1 MNKLSNP
8 INWIRRGKWIKRL
21 DNGGI
26 VILGIL
32 LLGSTVLWM
41 FSMDEAFLS
50 RFRKSL
56 YYSFQFITLGKDV
69 DGVNDPCLRHALY
82 VLQFAIP
89 LFASGTFVSQLFR
102 NRLVPFLK
110 RVEVNALTNHHVIIG
125 YGAFGQALAKKLV
138 DKKRVDKKNVV
149 AIDLLDPFGLDD
161 TNPIVLCH
169 DALHT
174 DIGKIANLQHAE
186 CLYLLLPEERDN
198 QSILKN
204 ILASNSL
211 KEDLRIF
218 VRTASGDMQRLCVDW
233 VGLKGIHSQE
243 FDIRALNPFDIVAR
257 GIVNTYAPDVYA
269 PTDRVG
275 PVAQTIM
282 VVGTS
287 EAAKALL
294 VRFARI
300 GVFSPKGKLHV
311 VWAGDGVEDAFRQL
325 KAVYPALG
333 ADFSSVNDW
342 GGGDKTSR
350 EYFESV
356 LPPIKLTLLNI
367 PAAEAIRKQS
377 IAVMDNTRWPSVI
390 YVCHDSDI
398 RNLVEARDLQAALCM
413 DKEVIRTTGKGQQQ
427 RLILA
432 VQGKADLGIAE
443 DADLPAL
450 QNLPYRIKEISIDF
464 MFAKTVAEDR
474 ADEIAKGY
482 FDVYAESHKVEDKDW
497 NHLKLFEKES
507 NRDLADHLAMK
518 ARYAGIGAEKVTASV
533 FYGNAT
539 LSNDECK
546 LMEEARAE
554 LIAMEQRRYRAF
566 MFMNGFIHGSHPV
579 EYDNSQ
585 KSWGKKLDQYLR
597 VNDTLLQENLPEDEQ
612 KKDDDIVDYSLQV
625 LRLKNLAAP
634 R

>member
-1 MNKLSNP
+1 MRKTSKLKRSIP
-8 INWIRRGKWIKRL
+8 WSKWIEGL
-21 DNGGI
+21 DNLGI

-32 LLGSTVLWM
+32 LLASTVLWM
-41 FSMDEAFLS
+41 ISMDEAFLS
-50 RFRKSL
+50 RCRKSL
-56 YYSFQFITLGKDV
+56 YYSLQFITLGKDV
-69 DGVNDPCLRHALY
+69 DGVNDPRLRHALY
-82 VLQFAIP
+82 LLQFAIP
-89 LFASGTFVSQLFR
+89 LFASGTFISQLFR
-102 NRLVPFLK
+102 KRLVPFFK

-125 YGAFGQALAKKLV
+125 YGAFGQALAKELTHKN
-138 DKKRVDKKNVV
+138 NVV

-161 TNPIVLCH
+161 ANSIVLCH

-174 DIGKIANLQHAE
+174 DIGEQANLKHAE
-186 CLYLLLPEERDN
+186 CLYLLLPGERDN

-204 ILASNSL
+204 IFVSNSL
-211 KEDLRIF
+211 KNDLRIF

-233 VGLKGIHSQE
+233 VGLKGFHSKE
-243 FDIRALNPFDIVAR
+243 FDIRALSPFDIVAR

-282 VVGTS
+282 VIGTS
-287 EAAKALL
+287 DAAKELL

-311 VWAGDGVEDAFRQL
+311 VWAGEGVEEAFREL

-333 ADFSSVNDW
+333 ADYSSVGDW
-342 GGGDKTSR
+342 GGGHETSR

-356 LPPIKLTLLNI
+356 LPPIRLTLLNI

-398 RNLVEARDLQAALCM
+398 RNLAEARDLQVALCM
-413 DKEVIRTTGKGQQQ
+413 DKEVIRTIGKGQTQ

-443 DADLPAL
+443 NADLPAL
-450 QNLPYRIKEISIDF
+450 QNLPYRIKEISIDSV
-464 MFAKTVAEDR
+464 FAKTVAEDR

-482 FDVYAESHKVEDKDW
+482 FDVYAESHEVEDKDW

-518 ARYAGIGAEKVTASV
+518 ARYAGIGAEKVAASV

-539 LSNDECK
+539 LSGDECK
-546 LMEEARAE
+546 LMEEMRAE
-554 LIAMEQRRYRAF
+554 LIAMEQRRYRSF

-585 KSWGKKLDQYLR
+585 KNLGKELDRSLR
-597 VNDTLLQENLPEDEQ
+597 VNATLLQEELPQHERV
-612 KKDDDIVDYSLQV
+612 KDDDIVDHSLKV
-625 LRLKNLAAP
+625 LRLKNITAS